1 MPRATIEKSNLTSD
15 RPMTGGEL
23 CPELEFDEVA
33 RQYLLHGEERPGI
46 TRIFR
51 DLNLVDTSFFTE
63 EMREFGVLRH
73 LVTELD
79 DLGDLHEPSV
89 DPRLVPTLHGW
100 REWRQRTGFIPTHV
114 EIRVY
119 SDFGYATIIDRVG
132 FFPDRPGLTVI
143 NLKGPAVLPSYPVQL
158 AAETR
163 AFEER
168 TGLTVA
174 RRLSVHI
181 GRDGQVKERE
191 HNSNDDLSTWIAML
205 SVWRWRERN
214 LR

>member
-1 MPRATIEKSNLTSD
+1 MIGATTETSALTV
-15 RPMTGGEL
+15 RPVTGGEL

-33 RQYLLHGEERPGI
+33 HQYRLHGEERPGI
-46 TRIFR
+46 TRVFR

-63 EMREFGVLRH
+63 EMREFGILRH

-100 REWRQRTGFIPTHV
+100 REWRQRTGFVPTHV
-114 EIRVY
+114 EVRVY

-132 FFPDRPGLTVI
+132 HFPDRPGLTVI
-143 NLKGPAVLPSYPVQL
+143 NLKGPAVLPSYSVQL

-191 HNSNDDLSTWIAML
+191 HHDNDDLSTWIAML

>member
-1 MPRATIEKSNLTSD
+1 MSGATTEESRLT
-15 RPMTGGEL
+15 RILTGGDL
-23 CPELEFDEVA
+23 CPELLFDEVEH
-33 RQYLLHGEERPGI
+33 RYFLNGEERTGI
-46 TRIFR
+46 TRVFR
-51 DLNLVDTSFFTE
+51 DLNLVDTSWFTD

-73 LVTELD
+73 FVTELD
-79 DLGDLHEPSV
+79 DIGDLHEPSV
-89 DPRLVPTLHGW
+89 DPRLIPTLHGW
-100 REWRQRTGFIPTHV
+100 REWRRRKRFIPTHV
-114 EIRVY
+114 EVRVY

-132 FFPDRPGLTVI
+132 HFEDRPKETVLI
-143 NLKGPAVLPSYPVQL
+143 NLKGPAKLPSYGPQL

-168 TGLTVA
+168 TGVTVA

-181 GRDGQVKERE
+181 SRDGETKDHE
-191 HNSNDDLSTWIAML
+191 HTDHNDLSTWIAML

>member
-1 MPRATIEKSNLTSD
+1 MKSEASRLTCGPD
-15 RPMTGGEL
+15 RVLTGGDL
-23 CPELEFDEVA
+23 CPELTFDEVA
-33 RQYLLHGEERPGI
+33 HRYFLDGEERTGI
-46 TRIFR
+46 TRVFR
-51 DLNLVDTSFFTE
+51 DLNLVDVSFFTD
-63 EMREFGVLRH
+63 EMREFGVMRH

-89 DPRLVPTLHGW
+89 DPRLIPTLHGW
-100 REWRQRTGFIPTHV
+100 REWRQRTGFVPTHV
-114 EIRVY
+114 EVRVY

-132 FFPDRPGLTVI
+132 VFPDRPDEMVVI
-143 NLKGPAVLPSYPVQL
+143 NLKGPAVLPSYGPQL

-168 TGLTVA
+168 TGTTVA

-191 HNSNDDLSTWIAML
+191 HRDNDDLSNWIAML

-214 LR
+214 MR

>member
-1 MPRATIEKSNLTSD
+1 MSGATTEESRLT
-15 RPMTGGEL
+15 RILTGGDL
-23 CPELEFDEVA
+23 CPELLFDEVEH
-33 RQYLLHGEERPGI
+33 RYFLNGEERTGI
-46 TRIFR
+46 TRVFR
-51 DLNLVDTSFFTE
+51 DLNLIDVSFFTE
-63 EMREFGVLRH
+63 EMRWFGSMRH

-89 DPRLVPTLHGW
+89 DPRLIPTLHGW
-100 REWRQRTGFIPTHV
+100 REWRQRTGFVPTHV

-119 SDFGYATIIDRVG
+119 SEFGYATIIDRVG

-143 NLKGPAVLPSYPVQL
+143 NLKGPAVLPSYAVQL
-158 AAETR
+158 SAEAR

-181 GRDGQVKERE
+181 ARDGTVKEHE
-191 HNSNDDLSTWIAML
+191 HTNHDDLSHWIAML

>member
-1 MPRATIEKSNLTSD
+1 MSETSAAKSELTRILTAGD
-15 RPMTGGEL
+15 L
-23 CPELEFDEVA
+23 CPELEFDEIA
-33 RQYLLHGEERPGI
+33 HAYRLHGEVRPGI

-63 EMREFGVLRH
+63 EMLEFGIMRH

-89 DPRLVPTLHGW
+89 DPRLIPTLHGW
-100 REWRQRTGFIPTHV
+100 REWRKRTGFIPTHV

-132 FFPDRPGLTVI
+132 FFPDQPEQTTVI
-143 NLKGPAVLPSYPVQL
+143 NLKGPAVLPSYSVQL
-158 AAETR
+158 AAEAR

-168 TGLTVA
+168 TGTTVA

-191 HNSNDDLSTWIAML
+191 HRDDDDLRNWIAML

>member
-1 MPRATIEKSNLTSD
+1 MTSTRILTAGD
-15 RPMTGGEL
+15 L
-23 CPELEFDEVA
+23 CPELHFDTDRHVYTLDGEV
-33 RQYLLHGEERPGI
+33 RPGI
-46 TRIFR
+46 TRIFK

-63 EMREFGVLRH
+63 EMRAFGVMRH

-89 DPRLVPTLHGW
+89 DPRLIPTLHGW
-100 REWRQRTGFIPTHV
+100 REWRRRKRFVPTHV
-114 EIRVY
+114 EVRVY

-132 FFPDRPGLTVI
+132 FFEDRPEETVVI
-143 NLKGPAVLPSYPVQL
+143 NLKGPAKLPSYPVQL

-168 TGLTVA
+168 TGTQVA
-174 RRLSVHI
+174 KRLSVHI
-181 GRDGQVKERE
+181 SRDGETKDQE
-191 HNSNDDLSTWIAML
+191 HRDHDDLSTWIAML